1 MAESGSSA
9 PRSVASRPDNA
20 ASTSEAGHSFAHH
33 RPLGYSARFAISE
46 ERLPPGWRQEKKG
59 PKYTVW
65 YDDKGK
71 RYKSSIEV
79 VKALNLRGLLCGVS
93 DTETETGGE
102 TSEYEPSPIKMSRTD
117 GP

>member
-1 MAESGSSA
+1 MAESGSFA
-9 PRSVASRPDNA
+9 PRSIASRPDNA
-20 ASTSEAGHSFAHH
+20 ASTSGAGHSFAQH
-33 RPLGYSARFAISE
+33 RPLGYSARFA
-46 ERLPPGWRQEKKG
+46 RRQEKKG

-71 RYKSSIEV
+71 RYKSSMEV

-102 TSEYEPSPIKMSRTD
+102 TSEYEPSPIKMSRTE